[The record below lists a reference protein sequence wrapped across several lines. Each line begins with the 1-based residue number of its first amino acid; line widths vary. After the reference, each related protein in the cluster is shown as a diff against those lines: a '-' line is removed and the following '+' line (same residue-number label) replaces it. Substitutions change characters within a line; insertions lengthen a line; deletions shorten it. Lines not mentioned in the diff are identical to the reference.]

1 MHNNRRQF
9 VSSAVK
15 FMEKYGFDGLD
26 LDWEYPRCWQV
37 DCGKGHEMDKTGFSK
52 LIKDL
57 HNVMKPKGL
66 ILSAAVSPSK
76 TVIDLAYDV
85 PVLGQY
91 LDIVNVMT
99 YDYHGY
105 WDSVTGHVAPLYS
118 SVDHFNANFSLNYW
132 AQLGVDKSKLVMGL
146 PTYGQTF
153 SLANPDQSGKNEIGI
168 SIFCVS
174 QLQHYH

>member
-1 MHNNRRQF
+1 
-9 VSSAVK
+9 
-15 FMEKYGFDGLD
+15 
-26 LDWEYPRCWQV
+26 
-37 DCGKGHEMDKTGFSK
+37 MDKTGFSK

-168 SIFCVS
+168 SIWYFLLCQLYMKFCAWNLANLPMTGQRQNDS
-174 QLQHYH
+174 LTSNI